1 MPRAENARAMVNAGF
16 LYKLS
21 SDNVV
26 QSARIV
32 FGGLS
37 PKFVR
42 ATATEQFL
50 VKKKLFTNE
59 TLTSALKIME
69 QELIVE
75 ENPPDPSVEY
85 RKKAA
90 LGLFYKVKYIFEY
103 VHKANLYLKRT
114 SSVVKILI
122 YMVTMRL
129 SSVEIFIFQISL

>member
-1 MPRAENARAMVNAGF
+1 MFILQIMPRAENARAMVNAGF
-16 LYKLS
+16 LYKLT

-75 ENPPDPSVEY
+75 ESPPDPTVEY
-85 RKKAA
+85 RKRAA
-90 LGLFYKVKYIFEY
+90 LGLFYKVKYIFF
-103 VHKANLYLKRT
+103 
-114 SSVVKILI
+114 S
-122 YMVTMRL
+122 
-129 SSVEIFIFQISL
+129 IS